1 MEPESISQSVVRSKE
16 RVAIAL
22 QLEVSGCA
30 IDGRDFLERASTK
43 MISRGGAAIVVN
55 RRLAPQ
61 QTITIKRVGSEQEA
75 EGRVVA
81 HLGHDPAGGELYGI
95 VLPNAASTFWGID
108 FPSDEAEEPLVKAL
122 LECPGCHT
130 RKMVAL
136 SQAEFDVFETKQY
149 LSRNCSKCRDVTLWR
164 QTLYRVPPDT
174 TTTAMQPPERVPS
187 PPNVSASLEATQP
200 NRRKHTRVKM
210 GVKAC
215 ILFYG
220 QEIPVEVTDMSRSG
234 IRFRSHRSLAEELL
248 VRVAVPYTPGA
259 ANIFVSGKICWCRTL
274 PSGLS
279 ECGLEYAQTSPPRK

>member
-1 MEPESISQSVVRSKE
+1 MEPDNSSQSAARSKE

-30 IDGRDFLERASTK
+30 VDGRDFLERASTK

-81 HLGHDPAGGELYGI
+81 HLGNDPAGGELYGI
-95 VLPNAASTFWGID
+95 VLPNAASNFWGVD
-108 FPSDEAEEPLVKAL
+108 FPSDETEEPLVKVL
-122 LECPGCHT
+122 LECPGCRT
-130 RKMVAL
+130 RKMAAL
-136 SQAEFDVFETKQY
+136 SQVEFDVFETKQY
-149 LSRNCSKCRDVTLWR
+149 LSRNCSKCRDITLWR
-164 QTLYRVPPDT
+164 QTLYSVLPDT
-174 TTTAMQPPERVPS
+174 GTTPREPPERLPS
-187 PPNVSASLEATQP
+187 SPNVPASSEVPQP

-220 QEIPVEVTDMSRSG
+220 QETPVEVIDMSRSG
-234 IRFRSHRSLAEELL
+234 IRFRSHRSFAEELL

-279 ECGLEYAQTSPPRK
+279 ECGLEYAPTSPPRK